1 MKNKNYLRSLVRL
14 LNNRHWNSSM
24 LWKMIELTINDLLER
39 EDNNLAYNV
48 FKDIYNYAKKC
59 KSLTELEDYLDIYKY
74 I

>member
-1 MKNKNYLRSLVRL
+1 MKNKNYLRSLVIL

-48 FKDIYNYAKKC
+48 FKDIYCYAKNC
-59 KSLTELEDYLDIYKY
+59 KSLTELEDFLDDYTY
-74 I
+74 